1 MINLLREYG
10 GYISILCT
18 IDWSNVPQDIH
29 SRILR
34 EKLFH
39 RAFELDCPSRV
50 TRVSALEDWG
60 HDHLSPEQMGSLR
73 SIIPQLAAE
82 MDGFQISDI
91 LSVLEHALVRFLTHK
106 TCTSAKFVDVL
117 REKTHAYVPSHL
129 RDRQIRKITHI
140 KEADVGGLHH
150 IKQELAEILQWPT
163 RYPRLFRL
171 CPLRW
176 NSGVLIYG
184 FPGCGKTLMVQA
196 IAAESHLNCIV
207 VKGPELLNKYIGSS
221 EQAVRD
227 VFLRARSARPSMI
240 FFDEF
245 DAIAPRR
252 GHDNTG
258 VTDRVV
264 NQLLT
269 ELDGVE
275 SYQGVFIVAATSRP
289 DLLDLALL
297 RPGRFDKKFFCDFP
311 DRQERLDILRVLCEK
326 SNGIETADIDWLADQ
341 TSYYSGAD
349 LEALIADSQLEAIR
363 EFLASSTYYSSVNPM
378 SISSFRGAPDEVDDY
393 CFDDAEEQDVSFQ
406 TSIDLSWFAHQ
417 RESTFFC

>member
-10 GYISILCT
+10 GYFSILCT
-18 IDWSNVPQDIH
+18 IDWSNVPQNIH

-34 EKLFH
+34 EKVFH
-39 RAFELDCPSRV
+39 KKFELDRPNRV
-50 TRVSALEDWG
+50 TRVAALDDWC
-60 HDHLSPEQMGSLR
+60 HEHLTPEQLKSLD
-73 SIIPQLAAE
+73 SVIPQLAIE

-91 LSVLEHALVRFLTHK
+91 ISVLEYALHRFLNHK
-106 TCTSAKFVDVL
+106 SSIPAAEFIDILKEETRAF
-117 REKTHAYVPSHL
+117 VPSHL

-140 KEADVGGLHH
+140 KGADVGGLLH
-150 IKQELAEILQWPT
+150 IKQELTEILQWPT
-163 RYPRLFRL
+163 RYSRLFRL

-184 FPGCGKTLMVQA
+184 PPGCGKTLIVQA
-196 IAAESHLNCIV
+196 IAAESHLNSIV
-207 VKGPELLNKYIGSS
+207 IRGPELLNKYVGSS
-221 EQAVRD
+221 EQAIRD
-227 VFLRARSARPSMI
+227 LFLRARSARPSMI

-289 DLLDLALL
+289 DLLDPALL
-297 RPGRFDKKFFCDFP
+297 RPGRFDKRLFCDFP
-311 DRQERLDILRVLCEK
+311 NRQDRLDILRILCEK
-326 SNGIETADIDWLADQ
+326 SNGFETVDLDWLADQ
-341 TSYYSGAD
+341 TSHYSGAD

-363 EFLASSTYYSSVNPM
+363 EFLASSTCNSSTNSMLTFGVH
-378 SISSFRGAPDEVDDY
+378 GASDMIDGHG
-393 CFDDAEEQDVSFQ
+393 FDNIEEHHVSLG
-406 TSIDLSWFAHQ
+406 TSINPL
-417 RESTFFC
+417 